1 MDYKE
6 TVNNVMA
13 LLKEKGVCASSQ
25 KSHEDCYRSLGDFMA
40 ERKERYSPELRSS
53 WLESLQPMHTRQRRA
68 VWEQYALQLE
78 EMALTGS
85 VSDRM
90 LFLKVSDYEKLPA
103 SWKSVL
109 DAFLESRRDVY
120 KERTLELSRIYCS
133 RALLFLADSGI
144 TQIEELSFDAIFK
157 LIEMEISCKD
167 KTKRT
172 ILNSTARMMRYWADN
187 GWCSAYYS
195 ILLDSRIYP
204 HVGRIGNF
212 STEHKAMI
220 ENVAHLSLEFPAA
233 EFRESIEPFTEALE
247 KHGYVGTTLKLA
259 RHALK
264 ALNLF
269 LEIHS
274 LGFHPDIM
282 WAWFDE
288 IKGTLGTSW
297 LHWRRVLRTY
307 EDYTTYGD
315 IVSTGKYRYKDDSL
329 SLLPV
334 WCREA
339 IEGFLKQK
347 QREFRRSGTIRSY
360 LYPCIRFCR
369 YLLDEGQQSFKALT
383 PAQIKA
389 FARQDKHS
397 TFKGK
402 ATYFVVVREFLHYL
416 CENGFADAPN
426 LDRCL
431 MTGSAPEEK
440 IVDVLTDE
448 QLGRI
453 KEFRKDHSE
462 AIDLRD
468 NAIVLLGTRMGFRAY
483 DVLNLKLSDIDWR
496 NREISIVMAKT
507 EAQIRLPMPVDVGNA
522 IYAYITSGRPKS
534 NSEYVFL
541 RAKAPYSKL
550 SSKVCTN
557 ALYRILPERRYVTGG
572 GFHVTRR
579 TFATN
584 LLRNKSGIDEV
595 MDALGHSDPTSVMKY
610 LLLDDERSR
619 RCGLSLKD
627 AGISLNGGL
636 A

>member
-1 MDYKE
+1 MDYEK
-6 TVNNVMA
+6 TVNNVIA
-13 LLKEKGVCASSQ
+13 LLKEKGVCTSSQ
-25 KSHEDCYRSLGDFMA
+25 KSHENCYRSLGDFMA
-40 ERKERYSPELRSS
+40 ERKETYSPELRSS
-53 WLESLQPMHTRQRRA
+53 WLESLHPMHTRQRCA

-78 EMALTGS
+78 EMASTGT
-85 VSDRM
+85 VSDRR
-90 LFLKVSDYEKLPA
+90 LYLNLSDYEKLPA
-103 SWKSVL
+103 TWKSVL
-109 DAFLESRRDVY
+109 DPYLDSCRDVY
-120 KERTLELSRIYCS
+120 KERTLELTRIYCS
-133 RALLFLADSGI
+133 RALLFLTDSGI
-144 TQIEELSFDAIFK
+144 MRIEELSFDAVFM
-157 LIEMEISCKD
+157 LIEMEISCNE

-172 ILNSTARMMRYWADN
+172 ILNNTARMMRYWADN
-187 GWCSAYYS
+187 GRCSAYYS

-204 HVGRIGNF
+204 HVGRIRHF
-212 STEHKAMI
+212 STEHKATI
-220 ENVAHLSLEFPAA
+220 ESVVALSMEFPAN
-233 EFRESIEPFTEALE
+233 EFRESIEPFAEALE

-259 RHALK
+259 RHALT
-264 ALNLF
+264 ALDLF

-288 IKGTLGTSW
+288 IKGGMGTSW
-297 LHWRRVLRTY
+297 LHWRRILRTY
-307 EDYTTYGD
+307 EDYATYGD
-315 IVSTGKYRYKDDSL
+315 IVSVGKYRYEDDSF
-329 SLLPV
+329 SLLPA

-360 LYPCIRFCR
+360 RYPCIRFCR
-369 YLLDEGQQSFKALT
+369 YLLDEGHQSLKALT
-383 PAQIKA
+383 PALIKA
-389 FARQDKHS
+389 FARQDSHR

-402 ATYFVVVREFLHYL
+402 ATYFVVIREFLQYL
-416 CENGFADAPN
+416 CENGFTDVSN

-448 QLGRI
+448 HLGRI
-453 KEFRKDHSE
+453 KDFRKDHSE
-462 AIDLRD
+462 AIELRD
-468 NAIVLLGTRMGFRAY
+468 NAIVLLGTRMGFRAS

-522 IYAYITSGRPKS
+522 IYAYITAGRPKS

-541 RAKAPYSKL
+541 RTKAPYSKL
-550 SSKVCTN
+550 STKVCTN
-557 ALYRILPERRYVTGG
+557 ALYRILPERRCVTGG

-610 LLLDDERSR
+610 LLIDDERSR
-619 RCGLSLKD
+619 KCGLSLKD
-627 AGISLNGGL
+627 AGISLKGGL

>member
-1 MDYKE
+1 MDYEK

-13 LLKEKGVCASSQ
+13 LLKEKGVCASSR
-25 KSHEDCYRSLGDFMA
+25 KSHEDCYRSLIDFMA
-40 ERKERYSPELRSS
+40 EKKETYSPELRAS
-53 WLESLQPMHTRQRRA
+53 WLESLRPMHTRQRCA

-78 EMALTGS
+78 EMDLTGT
-85 VSDRM
+85 VSDRR
-90 LFLKVSDYEKLPA
+90 LYLNVSDYKKLPV

-109 DAFLESRRDVY
+109 DPYLDSCRNVY
-120 KERTLELSRIYCS
+120 KEHTLELTRIYCS
-133 RALLFLADSGI
+133 RALLFLTDSGI
-144 TQIEELSFDAIFK
+144 TQIEELSFEAVFM
-157 LIEMEISCKD
+157 LIEMQIRCNE

-172 ILNSTARMMRYWADN
+172 ILNYTARMMRYWAEN

-195 ILLDSRIYP
+195 MLMDSRIYP
-204 HVGRIGNF
+204 HVGRISYF
-212 STEHKAMI
+212 STEHKVMI
-220 ENVAHLSLEFPAA
+220 ESVASLSLEFPAD
-233 EFRESIEPFTEALE
+233 EFRESIEPFVEALE

-259 RHALK
+259 RHALT
-264 ALNLF
+264 ALNIF
-269 LEIHS
+269 LKIHS

-288 IKGTLGTSW
+288 IKGSMGTSW
-297 LHWRRVLRTY
+297 LHWRRILRTY
-307 EDYTTYGD
+307 EDYVTYGD
-315 IVSTGKYRYKDDSL
+315 IVSVGKYCYEDDSL

-334 WCREA
+334 WCRKA

-347 QREFRRSGTIRSY
+347 QREFLRSGTIRSY
-360 LYPCIRFCR
+360 RYPCIRFCK
-369 YLLDEGQQSFKALT
+369 YLLDAGYQSFKELT

-389 FARQDKHS
+389 FARQDNHS

-402 ATYFVVVREFLHYL
+402 ATYFVVVRAFLQYL
-416 CENGFADAPN
+416 CENGFADVPN

-453 KEFRKDHSE
+453 KEFRKDHRE

-468 NAIVLLGTRMGFRAY
+468 NAIVLLGTRMGFRAS
-483 DVLNLKLSDIDWR
+483 DVLNLKLNDIDWR
-496 NREISIVMAKT
+496 NCEISIVMAKT
-507 EAQIRLPMPVDVGNA
+507 ETQIRLPMPVDVGNA
-522 IYAYITSGRPKS
+522 IYAYITDGRPKS

-541 RAKAPYSKL
+541 RSKAPYSKL
-550 SSKVCTN
+550 SGKVCSN

-584 LLRNKSGIDEV
+584 LLRNKCGIDEV
-595 MDALGHSDPTSVMKY
+595 MDALGHIDPTSVMKY

-627 AGISLNGGL
+627 AGISLKGGL